1 MIINGVI
8 TCTILN
14 MLRCFFSIL
23 ALNFF
28 KKIKNPLAMLNI
40 IPNPDKNFTAQKN
53 INKEKSIMNKLY
65 MILKTMNKSK
75 TVIIEKY
82 PILYIRSSII
92 ITK

>member
-1 MIINGVI
+1 
-8 TCTILN
+8 
-14 MLRCFFSIL
+14 
-23 ALNFF
+23 
-28 KKIKNPLAMLNI
+28 MLNI